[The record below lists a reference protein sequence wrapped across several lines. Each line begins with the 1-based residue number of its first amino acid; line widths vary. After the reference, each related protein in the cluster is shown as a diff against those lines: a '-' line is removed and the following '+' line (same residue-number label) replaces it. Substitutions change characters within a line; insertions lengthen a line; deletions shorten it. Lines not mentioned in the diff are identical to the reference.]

1 MVKLDFDSINQVEI
15 PDIYLANKNKDII
28 GCLYPVNDFKIQLKL
43 NDVNTISFT
52 MYETVDNKINP
63 YYDELV
69 ELKLVFIQKYGWF
82 QISVTSFQDG
92 ISAYKEVTGSSLEV
106 ELGQVNLIDFEV
118 NSGDIEY
125 DEYDEWNPI
134 VFCDFINPTHSL
146 LHLALQNTPA
156 WSVGHVDSKLMNKQ
170 RSFDVD
176 EQDIHSFLTS
186 EVSQAFECLFIFDS
200 FNRTVNAYVIDD
212 YGIDTNIFIN
222 FENLAKEIEIN
233 VDDSQ
238 IKTTLRIRGGENIQV
253 EEVNPNGKDT
263 ITNMSYYLPC
273 MTEGTRQAYLNYSS
287 AVESKMLEYQSVME
301 EIQGFVDIIYELLTR
316 VPSNLTTTNW
326 TECGLNF
333 LESKEETYKNIEN
346 NYITLGIGNANS
358 NQYNSLYVPNHNLL
372 LSVQSA
378 IKVRKSEIELQENL
392 QANAEQ
398 RRLDIANF
406 INIKNF
412 FTDEQ
417 WKELSLY
424 NREDTYSNENFI
436 TTSLD
441 TDKDRIATTLELY
454 DTAKKE
460 LEKVCHPQYAFSSTL
475 NNLLAIPEFESIV
488 EHFDLGNFI
497 RIGVSDDYV
506 TRLRIISIGLD
517 FTDLSNIDVEFS
529 DMININSVQNDLSSI
544 LDQAG
549 NTATSVDFN
558 KKQWNKGAT
567 EGNWVSEM
575 RQNGLDSA
583 LVSIVNGKNQSQ
595 VIDEYGILLREWN
608 EQRLDFELEQAKL
621 INNMFAF
628 SDDAWK
634 SVRMALGKIR
644 ITNPSGVV
652 TECYGLIADA
662 LVSKILITES
672 TYIGNSNNT
681 FTIDDHGLAGYSQDK
696 KTVVKIDP
704 NNNNGL
710 MEIIKNYKLP
720 NQSRIF
726 YIDSNGDLRITG
738 HITASSITLT
748 NLEGVNINNGNGTFT
763 VTADGHV
770 HAESGDIAGFFMADD
785 VLWAG
790 EGDKFIRISPSHT
803 YINGDY
809 ASIDLGLN
817 RVINPSTG
825 YQDTIIHL
833 RSDGYARF
841 GLNSEDGAIKFNHIA
856 NDFQGVERKFNLF
869 SKNFRIANDGL
880 VTSTGINLNNGSPIR
895 GYDTSGKEHN
905 LVNFSGNN
913 NVVLGEQ
920 NDPQNCH
927 IYGLKEIALY
937 IGSDNNK
944 AFIMGVDDIKVKLP
958 MNITNDVN
966 CNNINI
972 LNNLNVKGLIKVDK
986 SLEVATTAKI
996 GGSLNVTGSIQSNS
1010 SIEASGIIRTGGKEV
1025 ATKSDLDSL
1034 ETEWQALLQTSHDN
1048 GFKKGKEE
1056 GYASGY
1062 TKGKSDGYSD
1072 GYSKGESDG
1081 YSRGYNSGESDG
1093 YSRGYS
1099 NGYNAGFLAGS
1110 GGGIS

>member
-1 MVKLDFDSINQVEI
+1 VVKLDFDSINQVEI
-15 PDIYLANKNKDII
+15 PDVYLANKNKDII
-28 GCLYPVNDFKIQLKL
+28 GCLYPVSDFKIQLKL
-43 NDVNTISFT
+43 NDANIISFT
-52 MYETVDNKINP
+52 MYESVDNKFNP

-82 QISVTSFQDG
+82 QISVTTIQDG
-92 ISAYKEVTGSSLEV
+92 ISTKKEVTGSSLEV
-106 ELGQVNLIDFEV
+106 ELGQVNLVDFEV

-125 DEYDEWNPI
+125 EEYDEWNPI
-134 VFCDFINPTHSL
+134 VFCDFTDPTHSL
-146 LHLALQNTPA
+146 LHLALQNAPA
-156 WSVGHVDSKLMNKQ
+156 WTVGHVDSKIMNKQ
-170 RSFDVD
+170 RSFDID
-176 EQDIHSFLTS
+176 EQDIHSFLTG

-200 FNRTVNAYVIDD
+200 FNRTVNAYVTDN
-212 YGIDTNIFIN
+212 YGIDTNIFVN

-238 IKTTLRIRGGENIQV
+238 IKTTLRIRGGENIQI

-273 MTEGTRQAYLNYSS
+273 MTEGTRQAYLNYTS
-287 AVESKMLEYQSVME
+287 AFESKMLEYQLVME

-316 VPSNLTTTNW
+316 VPTNLTTTNW
-326 TECGLNF
+326 SECGLNF

-398 RRLDIANF
+398 RRLDIANS

-412 FTDEQ
+412 FTVDQ

-436 TTSLD
+436 TTTLD

-454 DTAKKE
+454 ETAKKE
-460 LEKVCHPQYAFSSTL
+460 LEKVCHPQYTFSSNL

-497 RIGVSDDYV
+497 RIGVSDDYIA
-506 TRLRIISIGLD
+506 RLRIISIGLD
-517 FTDLSNIDVEFS
+517 FSDLSNIDVEFS

-544 LDQAG
+544 LEQAG

-583 LVSIVNGKNQSQ
+583 LVNIVNGKNQSQ

-608 EQRLDFELEQAKL
+608 EQKLDYELEQAKL

-628 SDDAWK
+628 TDDGWK
-634 SVRMALGKIR
+634 SVQMALGKIR

-662 LVSKILITES
+662 LVSKISISES
-672 TYIGNSNNT
+672 TYIGNNNNT
-681 FTIDDHGLAGYSQDK
+681 FTIDENGFAGYSQDRL
-696 KTVVKIDP
+696 TVVKIDP

-710 MEIIKNYKLP
+710 MEIIRNYNKP
-720 NQSRIF
+720 NQLKIF
-726 YIDSNGDLRITG
+726 YIDSNGELHLTG
-738 HITASSITLT
+738 HINASSITLT
-748 NLEGVNINNGNGTFT
+748 SLTGVTINNGNGTFT
-763 VTADGHV
+763 VTADGHL
-770 HAESGDIAGFFMADD
+770 HAESGDIAGFTIEKEA
-785 VLWAG
+785 LIAG
-790 EGDKFIRISPSHT
+790 EGKKFIRISPHSSYKGET
-803 YINGDY
+803 EY
-809 ASIDLGLN
+809 AAIELGLTEE
-817 RVINPSTG
+817 INEGIGTH
-825 YQDTIIHL
+825 DTQIL
-833 RSDGYARF
+833 LQSNGYARF
-841 GLNSEDGAIKFNHIA
+841 GLQKHDGSVKMNFDEF
-856 NDFQGVERKFNLF
+856 DFVGEPQRFTF
-869 SKNFRIANDGL
+869 FTKNFRIANNGL
-880 VTSTGINLNNGSPIR
+880 VTSTGINLRNGSPIR
-895 GYDTSGKEHN
+895 GYDTEGKEHN
-905 LVNFSGNN
+905 LVNFSAND

-920 NDPQNCH
+920 NDPRNCH
-927 IYGLKEIALY
+927 IYGLEEIALY

-944 AFIMGVDDIKVKLP
+944 AFIMDELAFTIKLP
-958 MNITNDVN
+958 MKITDELTVKTLEVTNDANVN
-966 CNNINI
+966 GE
-972 LNNLNVKGLIKVDK
+972 LNVSGTIK
-986 SLEVATTAKI
+986 T
-996 GGSLNVTGSIQSNS
+996 N
-1010 SIEASGIIRTGGKEV
+1010 GKEV
-1025 ATKSDLDSL
+1025 ATKTELDLLATEYETSLNTWISAYNNMKSNYESMKRDYESMRSDRDYWRSAYQNHTCPPCTR
-1034 ETEWQALLQTSHDN
+1034 EHV
-1048 GFKKGKEE
+1048 K
-1056 GYASGY
+1056 
-1062 TKGKSDGYSD
+1062 
-1072 GYSKGESDG
+1072 
-1081 YSRGYNSGESDG
+1081 
-1093 YSRGYS
+1093 
-1099 NGYNAGFLAGS
+1099 
-1110 GGGIS
+1110 